1 MRLFRV
7 SILENFFW
15 NFTSR
20 SRVISISLS
29 LLDLDFQSFR
39 FHFHFSKRV
48 KGEKISPFFSKK
60 RVKFDT
66 KFHKKINHSRRVQ
79 NPKQSTSGIIFK
91 FTSQSRSQ
99 SFFTSLSLLD
109 FDFQSFLLFHFHS
122 SISISSKK
130 NSLALLEESKW
141 HFFSLHLSL
150 LYCPKPTLTGHWTLV
165 MLEQYVLQHH
175 GICKKSLNFPRI
187 RRLTYFLLHLTE
199 VFVAAAAD
207 EK

>member
-1 MRLFRV
+1 MQKNAIKDGGSTTMHSKAKGGKKDGLDLKTFFFFGFRQF
-7 SILENFFW
+7 LENFQKVVNSREFLR

-20 SRVISISLS
+20 SRSW
-29 LLDLDFQSFR
+29 
-39 FHFHFSKRV
+39 
-48 KGEKISPFFSKK
+48 
-60 RVKFDT
+60 
-66 KFHKKINHSRRVQ
+66 
-79 NPKQSTSGIIFK
+79 
-91 FTSQSRSQ
+91 
-99 SFFTSLSLLD
+99 SFFISLSLLD

-175 GICKKSLNFPRI
+175 GICKN
-187 RRLTYFLLHLTE
+187 LLIFHALDDWHI
-199 VFVAAAAD
+199 FCCI
-207 EK
+207 